1 MQIICKVKKSSV
13 SISSKLNVALVEAAC
28 FKSRPPGATISASPG
43 TLDLAP
49 PSLPQGGL
57 SKYDF
62 AISWATSHFLVRLQL
77 RLGPEIVLWLRMI
90 LKS

>member
-28 FKSRPPGATISASPG
+28 FKSRPPRATISASPG

-49 PSLPQGGL
+49 PPPSLPQGGV

-62 AISWATSHFLVRLQL
+62 AISWVTNHFFVRLQP
-77 RLGPEIVLWLRMI
+77 RLASEIVL
-90 LKS
+90 